1 MNKIKYLIFFV
12 LLTCIRLQAGD
23 KLDVIVIDAGHG
35 GKDPGTIGLSGI
47 MEKNINLPIAL
58 KLGSLIQAAFPDI
71 KIVYTRTKDEYTRVR
86 DLSALAN
93 NSKAKLYISI
103 HSNYKKKEETEKSGF
118 EIYVLNTERFPEA
131 VSFTMNENLNL
142 KYEQYGRDTTS
153 KFIYSTLAENGYQR
167 FSEILSSG
175 IETNML
181 SMTQLIS
188 RGVMQSGLWVL
199 LGSSMPAVL
208 VECGYLSDPNDEK
221 FLSSPEGQSAVA
233 TALFQ
238 GFINYKMVYE
248 AE

>member
-1 MNKIKYLIFFV
+1 
-12 LLTCIRLQAGD
+12 
-23 KLDVIVIDAGHG
+23 
-35 GKDPGTIGLSGI
+35 
-47 MEKNINLPIAL
+47 
-58 KLGSLIQAAFPDI
+58 
-71 KIVYTRTKDEYTRVR
+71 
-86 DLSALAN
+86 
-93 NSKAKLYISI
+93 
-103 HSNYKKKEETEKSGF
+103 
-118 EIYVLNTERFPEA
+118 
-131 VSFTMNENLNL
+131 MNENLNL

-221 FLSSPEGQSAVA
+221 FLSSPEGQNAIA

-238 GFINYKMVYE
+238 GFINYKMIYE